1 MAVTNNS
8 DSDKVLATVAATVI
22 DFMKAHPNAT
32 LIATGS
38 TLSRA
43 RLYQM
48 AIGRKWNEI
57 NPIFEVKGYA
67 AGNWKPFTFDIRF
80 RAFLIKKK

>member
-1 MAVTNNS
+1 MAVTNNA
-8 DSDKVLATVAATVI
+8 DKDKVPQRATVAATVI
-22 DFMKAHPNAT
+22 DFMKAHPDAT

-48 AIGRKWNEI
+48 AIGRKSNEI
-57 NPIFEVKGYA
+57 
-67 AGNWKPFTFDIRF
+67 
-80 RAFLIKKK
+80 